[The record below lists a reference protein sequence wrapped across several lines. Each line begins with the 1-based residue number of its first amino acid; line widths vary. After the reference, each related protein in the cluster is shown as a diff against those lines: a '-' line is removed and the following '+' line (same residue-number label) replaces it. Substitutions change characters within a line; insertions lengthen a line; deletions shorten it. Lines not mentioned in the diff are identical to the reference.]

1 MKRIIVIAISLFLI
15 GLTGASGSFA
25 GDTIKVGFVDT

>member
-1 MKRIIVIAISLFLI
+1 MKRIIVIAIGLFLI
-15 GLTGASGSFA
+15 GLTGASCSFA